1 MNKIFSK
8 RNIVNFIVCFIFF
21 NLFINVTIYSDVNAS
36 TKSYEDEN
44 SVLVA
49 DSSVD
54 KMWSSASSW
63 FKHVE
68 TNKNSTQAK
77 NVVSEFSSII
87 NVVGTTVIVIATI
100 FLGVK
105 YIIGSVESKTEVKE
119 SLITLLVAC
128 LFFFGWQ
135 QISAILIPGG
145 RLVWSSTEDTSYK
158 QLVGRIFNTAVFV
171 LNIAAIAAIIYVGI
185 RYIFS
190 GASGKA
196 ELKGRS
202 PYFIIGII
210 LAFCSVSLLNFVSK
224 TINELIGG

>member
-21 NLFINVTIYSDVNAS
+21 NLFINVTMYSDVNAS